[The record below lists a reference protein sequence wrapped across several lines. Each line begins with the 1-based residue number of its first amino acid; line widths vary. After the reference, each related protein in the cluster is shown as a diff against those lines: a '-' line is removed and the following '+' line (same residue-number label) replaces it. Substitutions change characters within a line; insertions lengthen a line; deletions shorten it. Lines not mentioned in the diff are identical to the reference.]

1 MATSTKDLL
10 AQALGASHHGAEAR
24 RRATISRAYYAA
36 YHRCREW
43 ALSLPRSTE
52 TVSKAHGVHE
62 QLIDRL
68 ANPPPSCPREKRKVA
83 RQLAGQLSALK
94 ARRVAADYKL
104 RRAIS
109 ENEMRMQQSE
119 AQELFAWCDGSRRPV
134 RGP

>member
-10 AQALGASHHGAEAR
+10 AQAMGERGHSAEAR

-43 ALSLPRSTE
+43 ARSLPFSSE
-52 TVSKAHGVHE
+52 PVVKAHGMHE

-68 ANPPPSCPREKRKVA
+68 ANPPPSCSRERRRVA
-83 RQLAGQLSALK
+83 RQLAAQLSALK

-104 RRAIS
+104 RQYIS
-109 ENEMRMQQSE
+109 EDEMRMQQSE
-119 AQELFAWCDGSRRPV
+119 AQELFACCDGTGGGGRAL
-134 RGP
+134 

>member
-10 AQALGASHHGAEAR
+10 AQALGARGHSAEAR

-43 ALSLPRSTE
+43 ARSLPRSSE
-52 TVSKAHGVHE
+52 AVAKAHGVHE

-68 ANPPPSCPREKRKVA
+68 ANPPPSCSRERRRIA

-104 RRAIS
+104 RHAIS
-109 ENEMRMQQSE
+109 EDDMRMQQSE
-119 AQELFAWCDGSRRPV
+119 AQELFACCDGSRAPGRA
-134 RGP
+134 R